1 MGIASALG
9 RLFGRTNT
17 RSSDGS
23 GEMAWSGGLWSNP
36 SIAGIR
42 VDQQTALTATTVMA
56 CVTILSEDF
65 AKLTPSIYRLDDKTG
80 ARNVARDHELYTLLY
95 RPNDL
100 QNGFVFRETMMANL
114 VLHGNAYAVKIRN
127 GAGRVIQLVPV
138 NANWVA
144 LREAADGDIFYRVT
158 PSGLH
163 MMSVLRNEPFFI
175 PAEDMLHIRG
185 MSLGGLL
192 GSSRMMLAK
201 EAIGLSLAYEQ
212 QAARWMGNQAS
223 LSGVLQ
229 TDQKLSEPAA
239 KRLAQ
244 DWRDLKTGLQNAGKI
259 AVLEQGLKFQPLSM
273 NAEQAQFIASRQF
286 QVAEIARAFRVP
298 LHMMGDLSRSTD
310 NNISQ
315 QAQEYINLTLSGY
328 VSRWREKLDIDFDLR
343 AQGMFVDFD
352 LSQLIRGDV
361 TTRYANYARGI
372 TGGFLTMNEARI
384 DDGRDPMPGGD
395 ELLKPLNMDAS
406 GSHST
411 GAKAEGGGRPSNT
424 DAGRGPTAQ

>member
-1 MGIASALG
+1 MGIGSAFKRIIGIRNSRSVADESLMGLG
-9 RLFGRTNT
+9 IW
-17 RSSDGS
+17 
-23 GEMAWSGGLWSNP
+23 ANP
-36 SIAGIR
+36 SISGIR
-42 VDQQTALTATTVMA
+42 VDQQTAMTATTVMA
-56 CVTILSEDF
+56 CVTILAEDF
-65 AKLTPSIYRLDDKTG
+65 AKLQPDIYRRIESTG
-80 ARNVARDHELYTLLY
+80 GREVAKDHDLYALLY
-95 RPNDL
+95 QPNDF
-100 QNGFVFRETMMANL
+100 QNGFEFRETMMANL

-127 GAGRVIQLVPV
+127 GRGKVIRLVPV
-138 NANWVA
+138 NANWVG
-144 LREAADGDIFYRVT
+144 LREAPNGDLLYRVT

-163 MMSVLRNEPFFI
+163 MMAELKGEPFFI
-175 PAEDMLHIRG
+175 PSEDMLHIRG
-185 MSLGGLL
+185 MSMSGLL
-192 GSSRMMLAK
+192 GASRMMMAK
-201 EAIGLSLAYEQ
+201 EAIALTLAYEQ
-212 QAARWMGNQAS
+212 QAARWMSNQAS
-223 LSGVLQ
+223 LSGVLS

-328 VSRWREKLDIDFDLR
+328 VSRWREKLDVSFDLR
-343 AQGMFVDFD
+343 AQGHFVDFD

-395 ELLKPLNMDAS
+395 ELLKPLNMDAP

-424 DAGRGPTAQ
+424 DAGKGPTTK

>member
-1 MGIASALG
+1 MGLGSALKRIIG
-9 RLFGRTNT
+9 KRET
-17 RSSDGS
+17 RSSAIDDTYFGP
-23 GEMAWSGGLWSNP
+23 GLWSNP
-36 SIAGIR
+36 SISGVR
-42 VDQQTALTATTVMA
+42 VDQQTAMTATTVMA
-56 CVTILSEDF
+56 CVTILAEDF
-65 AKLTPSIYRLDDKTG
+65 AKLTPNIFHKDPTTG
-80 ARNVARDHELYTLLY
+80 ARKPATDHDLYVLLY
-95 RPNDL
+95 QPNDF
-100 QNGFVFRETMMANL
+100 QNGFEFRETMMANL
-114 VLHGNAYAVKIRN
+114 VLHGNAYAVKIRD
-127 GAGRVIQLVPV
+127 GRGRVLKLVPV

-144 LREAADGDIFYRVT
+144 LREAPDGNLFYRVT
-158 PSGLH
+158 PTGLH
-163 MMSVLRNEPFFI
+163 MMAELKGEPFFI
-175 PAEDMLHIRG
+175 PSDDMLHIRG
-185 MSLGGLL
+185 MSMNGLL
-192 GSSRMMLAK
+192 GSSRMMMAK
-201 EAIGLSLAYEQ
+201 EAIALSLAYEQ
-212 QAARWMGNQAS
+212 QASRWMNNQAS

-286 QVAEIARAFRVP
+286 QVAEVARAFRVP
-298 LHMMGDLSRSTD
+298 LHMMGDLTRSTD

-328 VSRWREKLDIDFDLR
+328 VSRWREKLDVSFDLR
-343 AQGMFVDFD
+343 AQDLFVDFD

-395 ELLKPLNMDAS
+395 ELLKPLNMDAP

-424 DAGRGPTAQ
+424 DAGKGPTAQ

>member
-1 MGIASALG
+1 MGIGSAFKRIIGIRNSRSVADESLMGLG
-9 RLFGRTNT
+9 IW
-17 RSSDGS
+17 
-23 GEMAWSGGLWSNP
+23 ANP
-36 SIAGIR
+36 SISGIR
-42 VDQQTALTATTVMA
+42 VDQQTAMTATTVMA
-56 CVTILSEDF
+56 CVTILAEDF
-65 AKLTPSIYRLDDKTG
+65 AKLQPDIYRRIESTG
-80 ARNVARDHELYTLLY
+80 GREVAKDHDLYALLY
-95 RPNDL
+95 QPNDF
-100 QNGFVFRETMMANL
+100 QNGFEFRETMMANL

-127 GAGRVIQLVPV
+127 GRGKVIRLVPV
-138 NANWVA
+138 NANWVG
-144 LREAADGDIFYRVT
+144 LREAPNGDLLYRVT

-163 MMSVLRNEPFFI
+163 MMAELKGEPFFI
-175 PAEDMLHIRG
+175 PSEDMLHIRG
-185 MSLGGLL
+185 MSMSGLL
-192 GSSRMMLAK
+192 GASRMMMAK
-201 EAIGLSLAYEQ
+201 EAIALTLAYEQ
-212 QAARWMGNQAS
+212 QAARWMSNQAS
-223 LSGVLQ
+223 LSGVLS

-328 VSRWREKLDIDFDLR
+328 VSRWREKLDVSFDLR
-343 AQGMFVDFD
+343 AQGLFVDFD

-395 ELLKPLNMDAS
+395 ELLKPLNMDAP
-406 GSHST
+406 GSHSN

-424 DAGRGPTAQ
+424 DAGKGPTTK

>member
-1 MGIASALG
+1 MGLGSALRNIIG
-9 RLFGRTNT
+9 KRNT
-17 RSSDGS
+17 RSVSDETVMGF
-23 GEMAWSGGLWSNP
+23 GIWANP
-36 SIAGIR
+36 SIAGLR
-42 VDQQTALTATTVMA
+42 VDQQTAMTATTVMA
-56 CVTILSEDF
+56 CVTILAEDF
-65 AKLTPSIYRLDDKTG
+65 AKLEPGIYRRIETTG
-80 ARNVARDHELYTLLY
+80 GREVAKDHDLYALLY
-95 RPNDL
+95 QPNDF
-100 QNGFVFRETMMANL
+100 QNGFEFRETMMANL

-127 GAGRVIQLVPV
+127 GRGKVIRLVPV
-138 NANWVA
+138 NANWVG
-144 LREAADGDIFYRVT
+144 LREAPNGELLYRVT

-163 MMSVLRNEPFFI
+163 MMAELKGEPFFI
-175 PAEDMLHIRG
+175 PSEDMLHIRG
-185 MSLGGLL
+185 MSMSGLL
-192 GSSRMMLAK
+192 GASRMMMAK
-201 EAIGLSLAYEQ
+201 EAIALTLAYEQ
-212 QAARWMGNQAS
+212 QAARWMSNQAS
-223 LSGVLQ
+223 LSGVLS

-244 DWRDLKTGLQNAGKI
+244 DWRDLKTGLQNVGKI

-328 VSRWREKLDIDFDLR
+328 VSRWREKLDVSFDLR
-343 AQGMFVDFD
+343 AQGLFVDFD

-395 ELLKPLNMDAS
+395 ELLKPLNMDAP

-424 DAGRGPTAQ
+424 DAGKGPTAQ